1 MCKRTL
7 VWLVVLACF
16 PTGGHAAEG
25 LIDVYE
31 AARQND
37 PVFKQA
43 RANLRAVEEAL
54 PQARAGLLPDVRAS
68 GNYKLIDREQT
79 TARNTED
86 ISDDAYTYGVRLTQP
101 VFRYD
106 RLMQLDQAEARVAQ
120 AQAELAA
127 ARQDL
132 FLRVAERY
140 FAVLDAREALNAAEA
155 EKRAVERQL
164 EQAKER
170 FEVGVISRTDVEEA
184 QSRFDLASADVI
196 DAKNEVRNARE
207 RLRELTGRPQERVKE
222 LRAQVELNP
231 PEPDNEQA
239 WRQRA
244 TKRNNQLAAAKDA
257 ASAAM
262 ENIDVQRGGYYPN
275 VDVVAEYNSSDRP
288 GAFGSRTD
296 EASIGVEVEIPI
308 YQGGRTN
315 SQVREA
321 QHRYTEAREQLKEQR
336 RRVERASSDAYRG
349 VKTALQRVRAL
360 DQARTSTRSALK
372 ATKAGSEVG
381 TRTIVDVLDA
391 QRERFRAERDY
402 QQARHAYVL
411 NTLRLKETA
420 GQLSREALLSVNQL
434 LVERRDEDTPARL
447 EAD

>member
-1 MCKRTL
+1 MRKRTL

-16 PTGGHAAEG
+16 PPGGQAAEG

-68 GNYKLIDREQT
+68 GNYELIDREQT

-86 ISDDAYTYGVRLTQP
+86 INDDAYTYGVRLTQP

-140 FAVLDAREALNAAEA
+140 FAVLDAREALNATEA

-196 DAKNEVRNARE
+196 DAKN
-207 RLRELTGRPQERVKE
+207 
-222 LRAQVELNP
+222 
-231 PEPDNEQA
+231 
-239 WRQRA
+239 
-244 TKRNNQLAAAKDA
+244 
-257 ASAAM
+257 
-262 ENIDVQRGGYYPN
+262 
-275 VDVVAEYNSSDRP
+275 
-288 GAFGSRTD
+288 
-296 EASIGVEVEIPI
+296 
-308 YQGGRTN
+308 
-315 SQVREA
+315 
-321 QHRYTEAREQLKEQR
+321 
-336 RRVERASSDAYRG
+336 
-349 VKTALQRVRAL
+349 
-360 DQARTSTRSALK
+360 
-372 ATKAGSEVG
+372 
-381 TRTIVDVLDA
+381 
-391 QRERFRAERDY
+391 
-402 QQARHAYVL
+402 
-411 NTLRLKETA
+411 
-420 GQLSREALLSVNQL
+420 
-434 LVERRDEDTPARL
+434 
-447 EAD
+447 